1 MGVPSINISVTQYAH
16 TRTDDNA
23 ATTEMGMYPASM
35 SLARRW
41 PARYVVHGWPPGGGA
56 APSTTTAVPRM
67 WNSVT
72 FMSARWRVVSTTPMT
87 PWAPTSAASST
98 MRV

>member
-1 MGVPSINISVTQYAH
+1 MSISVTQYAH
-16 TRTDDNA
+16 TRTDANA
-23 ATTEMGMYPASM
+23 ATTETGMYPAST

-41 PARYVVHGWPPGGGA
+41 PARYVVHGAAPRRAG

-72 FMSARWRVVSTTPMT
+72 FMSARWRVVSTTPMM
-87 PWAPTSAASST
+87 PCAPTSSASST